1 MITLL
6 KSARIRWATAGAVL
20 LGVMLVLPLLLFAWL
35 SYWKLGYV
43 SWSYYVPHEEFW
55 QGMRT
60 GELRKIYYAPLL
72 AVNVTSGFL
81 IANMFTY
88 TLGHTLVTALL
99 VVLVLLYVAAGLRR
113 ARQCRAPVSAATAG
127 CATAGVFMATAA
139 SSSAALTGCHGAGTG
154 GGIVALTGLGSVAGA
169 WMSDAATVAQFLLVV
184 GLAVLLL
191 ITSRRKGRAATAG
204 SEHPRGGNADVER
217 DFEPAVA
224 GGHPDLS
231 GARSARFH
239 RSVRSAGAHAE
250 LESAPAMENR

>member
-1 MITLL
+1 MLDGGTLMIALL
-6 KSARIRWATAGAVL
+6 KSAKIRSVSASAAL
-20 LGVMLVLPLLLFAWL
+20 LVVMLVLPLLLFAWL

-43 SWSYYVPHEEFW
+43 SWSYYVPYEELR
-55 QGMRT
+55 QGLWT

-72 AVNVTSGFL
+72 AVNVTSGFF

-113 ARQCRAPVSAATAG
+113 ARRSRGPVSAATVG

-184 GLAVLLL
+184 GLAVLLE
-191 ITSRRKGRAATAG
+191 IASRRERRAATARAASG
-204 SEHPRGGNADVER
+204 VR
-217 DFEPAVA
+217 DLPFNA
-224 GGHPDLS
+224 GG
-231 GARSARFH
+231 
-239 RSVRSAGAHAE
+239 AGH
-250 LESAPAMENR
+250 